1 MYIFV
6 IRYASL
12 SEAYIGRYMC
22 VINKIRMF
30 LATLVRTMANLLCN
44 DTI

>member
-12 SEAYIGRYMC
+12 SEADIGSHIC
-22 VINKIRMF
+22 VTNSLKMF
-30 LATLVRTMANLLCN
+30 LAKLVRTMANLLCN

>member
-1 MYIFV
+1 MYVFV
-6 IRYASL
+6 ITYASL
-12 SEAYIGRYMC
+12 SETYIGSHMC
-22 VINKIRMF
+22 VTNSFKMF